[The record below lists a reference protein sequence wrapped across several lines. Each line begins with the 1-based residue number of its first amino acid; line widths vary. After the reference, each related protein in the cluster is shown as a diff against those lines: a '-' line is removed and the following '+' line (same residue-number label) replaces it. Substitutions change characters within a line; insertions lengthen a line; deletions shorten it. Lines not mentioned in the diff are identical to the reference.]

1 LLRLG
6 GLQKQEISYINRHG
20 GTLGWSLLLNT
31 VRPSP
36 AGSNHADATA
46 GVEVHSNKGDEDEDD
61 DDGALYSE
69 GDARKE
75 EL

>member
-1 LLRLG
+1 MLRLS
-6 GLQKQEISYINRHG
+6 GLQKEEISYINRHG

-46 GVEVHSNKGDEDEDD
+46 GIHSNKEDVVEDD
-61 DDGALYSE
+61 DDGAPYSE